1 MTVYCTICGAANP
14 IENRFCSVCAYKL
27 MTKLEDP
34 DDTIEICPSC
44 GQANPLENRFCFSCG
59 YSFRGEP
66 ASESSDIPYDESNS
80 LKRAKRLSG
89 IRKWLKHHASIDH
102 DERAYKRVD
111 HSHEKREKLER
122 YRRLNAFVRP
132 YQILFAGS
140 SLMEQF
146 PIGELLLDLKLPY
159 TIYNRGIGGYTT
171 QELLDSMDI
180 CIYDLLPDTI
190 YLNIGTNDMNGPDYS
205 ESKLIGRY
213 RSIIEG
219 IYAHLPDVKLYLLA
233 YYPVNP
239 SAATDP
245 GMQEVLTWRTNDR
258 IFSANAAVE
267 KLAGETGASFIDL
280 NAGITDRNG
289 ELKAEYTIDGMHMYA
304 DGYMQVL
311 KAMLLYLPQ

>member
-1 MTVYCTICGAANP
+1 MTVYCTICGTANP

-66 ASESSDIPYDESNS
+66 ASESSEERTYKSAD
-80 LKRAKRLSG
+80 LSP
-89 IRKWLKHHASIDH
+89 
-102 DERAYKRVD
+102 
-111 HSHEKREKLER
+111 EKREKLER

-146 PIGELLLDLKLPY
+146 PIGELLVDLKLPY

-180 CIYDLLPDTI
+180 CIYDLLPGTI
-190 YLNIGTNDMNGPDYS
+190 FLNIGTNDMNGPDYNES
-205 ESKLIGRY
+205 ELIGRY
-213 RSIIEG
+213 RAIIEG
-219 IYAHLPDVKLYLLA
+219 IYAHLPDVKLYLMA

-258 IFSANAAVE
+258 IRSANAAVE
-267 KLAGETGASFIDL
+267 KLAGETGADFIDL

-304 DGYMQVL
+304 DGYMKVL
-311 KAMLLYLPQ
+311 KGMMPYLPK